1 MSCTVKI
8 ENLDLVISG
17 NRILKNI
24 NLKATHGDFI
34 TILGKNGAG
43 KTSVLKVIMG
53 IYKASGIVKICD
65 EVLEKSN
72 LLFLRKK
79 IAYLP
84 QNFVIDKYFPI
95 LVKDILQLPL
105 NEKLSK
111 NKKAKEI
118 IEEFGIFS
126 LLEYPFGILS
136 GGEKQKVMLAMTLL
150 KEPIILLL
158 DEPNLNL
165 DYLAYKNF
173 LEMVEKIY
181 HEKKLTILFITHLI
195 NHIPDASKKV
205 IVMKN
210 GQIIFS
216 GAKSEI
222 FKMENFLEFIYD

>member
-1 MSCTVKI
+1 MSCTVEIK
-8 ENLDLVISG
+8 NLDLIISG
-17 NRILKNI
+17 NKILKNI
-24 NLKATHGDFI
+24 NLQASHGDFI

-53 IYKASGIVKICD
+53 IYKANGIVKICD
-65 EVLEKSN
+65 EVLEKNN
-72 LLFLRKK
+72 LFFLRKK

-84 QNFVIDKYFPI
+84 QNFLVDKYFPI

-105 NEKLSK
+105 NENLSK
-111 NKKAKEI
+111 SQKAKEI
-118 IEEFGIFS
+118 IEEFGIS
-126 LLEYPFGILS
+126 NLLKNPFGLLS

-165 DYLAYKNF
+165 DYFAYKNF
-173 LEMVEKIY
+173 LNLVEKIY
-181 HEKKLTILFITHLI
+181 YSKKLTILFITHLV

-210 GQIIFS
+210 GEIIFS
-216 GAKSEI
+216 GSKSEI
-222 FKMENFLEFIYD
+222 FNKKNFLEFIYD